1 MVLKEKLNNF
11 TIKEFLYTNNS
22 YEDKIKNIFMEL
34 NKMLQDYIHDSDFYV
49 KVFSYGTYD
58 INYSILYKEKPLR
71 PISNIP
77 DNMIPLEKVLKEC
90 KCQKTNKP
98 IIYI

>member
-34 NKMLQDYIHDSDFYV
+34 
-49 KVFSYGTYD
+49 
-58 INYSILYKEKPLR
+58 R
-71 PISNIP
+71 NI
-77 DNMIPLEKVLKEC
+77 VL
-90 KCQKTNKP
+90 
-98 IIYI
+98 I